1 MILCD
6 TNILIEFYK
15 DNEDVSNALRAI
27 GVADIAVSVVT
38 VGELYFGARDK
49 RELLKMKKHLAG
61 LHPIPVDV
69 EISDRYLTLL
79 ESYALSHRL
88 NVPDALI
95 AATALRHNLK
105 LYTLNSKDFRYIE
118 GLTLFTPR
126 TFAYAGKKA

>member
-15 DNEDVSNALRAI
+15 DNEDVSNVLRAI
-27 GVADIAVSVVT
+27 GLPDLAVSVIT
-38 VGELYFGARDK
+38 IGELYFGAWDK

-61 LHPIPVDV
+61 LHQIPVDV
-69 EISDRYLTLL
+69 EISWRNLSLL

-88 NVPDALI
+88 SVPDALI

-105 LYTLNSKDFRYIE
+105 LYTFNLKDFRYIE
-118 GLTLFTPR
+118 GLTLYTP
-126 TFAYAGKKA
+126 